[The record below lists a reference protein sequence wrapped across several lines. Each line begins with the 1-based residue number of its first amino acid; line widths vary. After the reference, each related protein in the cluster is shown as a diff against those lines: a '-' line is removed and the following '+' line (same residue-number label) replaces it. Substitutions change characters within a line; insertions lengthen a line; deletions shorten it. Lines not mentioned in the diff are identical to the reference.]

1 MQSFRATYGWLGINI
16 ASRLLVSWERS
27 SRTSSGRPKK
37 SSYVLH
43 RRWHEEWAC
52 EGWLMG
58 TSQPVWPVLRNGRYM
73 IPAHMMST
81 ELAAYLSLP
90 CWYKDDRSGDR
101 DRSLTIPP
109 RREPRNGISY
119 LDQ

>member
-16 ASRLLVSWERS
+16 TSRLLVSWQRS
-27 SRTSSGRPKK
+27 SRSLIGTAKEIELRFAQ
-37 SSYVLH
+37 
-43 RRWHEEWAC
+43 RWHEEWAC

-81 ELAAYLSLP
+81 ETRRLSQPAVLV
-90 CWYKDDRSGDR
+90 
-101 DRSLTIPP
+101 
-109 RREPRNGISY
+109 
-119 LDQ
+119 